1 MINEA
6 DHVESIGHDL
16 GFGEVFAYDGAVDA
30 GQVHTDDTDALLAR
44 QSLQIRRQSGFTAP
58 QHHIEN
64 CVMPEVA
71 EGGGISILPGKEMF
85 VDTEHPRAN
94 LTAPLGQFP
103 LQKILEPALH
113 SGAADFLPPPQAAA
127 VHPVVMRHEHAAPE
141 RFSGALTRKNAGKPL
156 PKRAPAILAPE
167 FARFQLEHTMAQT
180 PALMTR
186 LPPASVFHP

>member
-44 QSLQIRRQSGFTAP
+44 QSLQIRRQSGF
-58 QHHIEN
+58 
-64 CVMPEVA
+64 
-71 EGGGISILPGKEMF
+71 
-85 VDTEHPRAN
+85 
-94 LTAPLGQFP
+94 TAPLGQFP

-167 FARFQLEHTMAQT
+167 FARFQLEHTMA
-180 PALMTR
+180 
-186 LPPASVFHP
+186 